1 MPIFM
6 RAPLYWRRRAA
17 THGRAARRVISM
29 ANLFG
34 DESRR
39 NPYSVY
45 AQLRGAA
52 VHHDPGSGLW
62 MLLGYDEVL
71 GALHDPEAWSSRAAA
86 SGGQPL
92 DWLIFQDPPRHTAL
106 RALILRAFTPR
117 AVAALEPRIRTL
129 SRELLDPV
137 IANGEMDLCAD
148 YSIPLPLLVI
158 AELIGIPTAERPRF
172 RRWSEVILRLSDTV
186 AAAGPEAERAVS
198 AFRLASGE
206 MRTYL
211 ADLLEARRAAPRD
224 DLLSRLV
231 AAELDGA
238 RLSPDEILAFFQLLL
253 VAGSETTTNLIS
265 NAILCFA
272 DHPAELAR
280 VREDPALLPSAIE
293 EVLRYR
299 TPIQAVFRQT
309 RREVTVGGRAIP
321 PGTLVLVVIGAANR
335 DPRRF
340 DDADR
345 FDVARDPN
353 PHLAFGHGIHFCLGA
368 ALARL
373 EARIALGDL
382 LAQLKSFELARSD
395 WEPRRAFHVH
405 GPSSLPIRFDR
416 A

>member
-1 MPIFM
+1 MTSFVQ
-6 RAPLYWRRRAA
+6 LL
-17 THGRAARRVISM
+17 GED
-29 ANLFG
+29 G
-34 DESRR
+34 RR
-39 NPYSVY
+39 NPHSVY
-45 AQLRGAA
+45 AQLGSAPVQR
-52 VHHDPGSGLW
+52 DPASGLW

-71 GALHDPEAWSSRAAA
+71 GALHDPATWSSRASAD
-86 SGGQPL
+86 GGAPL
-92 DWLIFQDPPRHTAL
+92 DWLIFSDPPRHTAL

-117 AVAALEPRIRTL
+117 AVAALEPRIRQL

-137 IANGEMDLCAD
+137 IGTGEMDLCAA

-158 AELIGIPTAERPRF
+158 AEMIGIPVSDRPRF
-172 RRWSEVILRLSDTV
+172 RSWSEVILGLSDTV
-186 AAAGPEAERAVS
+186 SGGGPAAEHAVIE
-198 AFRLASGE
+198 FRRASGE
-206 MRTYL
+206 MRDYL

-231 AAELDGA
+231 AAEIDGA

-265 NAILCFA
+265 NAMLCFA
-272 DHPAELAR
+272 DHPFELAR
-280 VREDPALLPSAIE
+280 VREEPALLPSAIE

-299 TPIQAVFRQT
+299 TPIQAVFRLTT
-309 RREVTVGGRAIP
+309 RDREVSGGSIP
-321 PGTLVLVVIGAANR
+321 AGALVLALIGAANR
-335 DPRRF
+335 DPRKF
-340 DDADR
+340 TEPDR

-353 PHLAFGHGIHFCLGA
+353 PHIAFGHGIHFCLGA

-382 LAQLKSFELARSD
+382 LAGMKRFELAGQ

-405 GPSSLPIRFDR
+405 GPSSLPMRFDP

>member
-1 MPIFM
+1 M
-6 RAPLYWRRRAA
+6 
-17 THGRAARRVISM
+17 SS
-29 ANLFG
+29 LFG

-45 AQLRGAA
+45 AELPSP
-52 VHHDPGSGLW
+52 VHRNPASGLW

-71 GALHDPEAWSSRAAA
+71 SALHDPATWSSRASAD
-86 SGGQPL
+86 GGAPL
-92 DWLIFQDPPRHTAL
+92 DWLIFHDPPRHTAL

-117 AVAALEPRIRTL
+117 AVAALEPRIRQL
-129 SRELLDPV
+129 SRGLLDP
-137 IANGEMDLCAD
+137 ALGSGEMDLCAD

-158 AELIGIPTAERPRF
+158 AELIGIPTVDRPRF
-172 RRWSEVILRLSDTV
+172 RLWSEGILRLSDTV
-186 AAAGPEAERAVS
+186 SAGGEEAQRAI
-198 AFRLASGE
+198 ADFRTATGE

-211 ADLLEARRAAPRD
+211 ADLLEARRASPRD

-231 AAELDGA
+231 AAEVEGA
-238 RLSPDEILAFFQLLL
+238 RLSPEEILAFFQLLL

-265 NAILCFA
+265 NAILCFV
-272 DHPAELAR
+272 DHPAELER
-280 VREDPALLPSAIE
+280 VRANPALLPSAIE

-299 TPIQAVFRQT
+299 TPIQAVFRMT
-309 RREVTVGGRAIP
+309 MRALEVGGRAIP
-321 PGTLVLVVIGAANR
+321 SGALVLAVIGAANR
-335 DPRRF
+335 DPARF
-340 DDADR
+340 AEPDR

-353 PHLAFGHGIHFCLGA
+353 PHIAFGHGIHFCLGA

-382 LAQLKSFELARSD
+382 LAAMKGFELARAD